1 MSGQALWAFVIVLV
15 LVAAG
20 LGFFF
25 GRARSGGMKERLRE
39 AEEALGRKDSEI
51 AAYRR
56 EVDAHFDK
64 TASLFVSMAGS
75 YKDLFEH
82 LSSGYEKLSEG
93 SSRDLFRE
101 RVATLLIDAP
111 RETVQAAAD
120 GESGGEAMPRDT
132 APASDEP
139 APSER
144 SEEAEAL
151 LAGAHPEPAS
161 PAEMAEA
168 EERET
173 RQVDPVQA
181 DADAAEAM
189 DEERR
194 EPAAHEAAEVSAE
207 SPPRRD

>member
-1 MSGQALWAFVIVLV
+1 MSGQALWAFVIILV

-25 GRARSGGMKERLRE
+25 GRVSSGGMKERLRE

-56 EVDAHFDK
+56 EVDSHFDK

-111 RETVQAAAD
+111 RETVEAAAD
-120 GESGGEAMPRDT
+120 GEPGGEATPRDT

-139 APSER
+139 TPSER
-144 SEEAEAL
+144 SDEAEAL

-194 EPAAHEAAEVSAE
+194 VPAGH
-207 SPPRRD
+207 